1 MVVFYRS
8 PSSKIAML
16 NADYQFQKKENQL
29 NVELK
34 GENRQK
40 RWLLIE
46 FIFKISEVNGL
57 VKNSFFYHKLTK

>member
-1 MVVFYRS
+1 
-8 PSSKIAML
+8 ML